1 MPHRRSLNF
10 KNSVFPSLLQATCW
24 SNVITLEVKDVTT
37 SVRSISNVMLPIHL
51 RLLSKQISLKNVK
64 FYNMLKF
71 NSLRKIAKRS
81 IIKNKLSCNNRKY
94 LNRLNSEIKII
105 FLKLSTL
112 RYIMKVYQIN
122 DLRKRNKEG
131 RDLKSDWPSAG
142 NCWNWVLTIL
152 SSLLFAYALKFP

>member
-1 MPHRRSLNF
+1 M
-10 KNSVFPSLLQATCW
+10 
-24 SNVITLEVKDVTT
+24 TT
-37 SVRSISNVMLPIHL
+37 SVRNISNVMLPIHL

-142 NCWNWVLTIL
+142 NC
-152 SSLLFAYALKFP
+152 